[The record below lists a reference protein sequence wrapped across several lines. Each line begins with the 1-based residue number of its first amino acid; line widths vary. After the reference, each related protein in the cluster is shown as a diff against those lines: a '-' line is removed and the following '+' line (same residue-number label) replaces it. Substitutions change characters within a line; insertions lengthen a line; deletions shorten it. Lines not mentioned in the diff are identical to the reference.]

1 MNGRIRNTAVIG
13 AGLMGHG
20 IAQVFALGG
29 CGVVLQDVDRG
40 ILANALEKIRENFR
54 VLGDARWISR
64 ASAERAL
71 ARIRTTVDLE
81 EAAARADF
89 VTEAISEDLELKR
102 RIFESLDRS
111 TPEHAI
117 LASNTSTLK
126 ITDIAGH
133 LPRPERAVTTH
144 WFNPPYLVPVVEVVR
159 GERTSAETVERTSD
173 FLRKMGKEP
182 VRILK
187 EIPGFLIN
195 RIQTAMFREV
205 LSLLEMG
212 VAEPA
217 EIDRA
222 VMGSFGLRLPILGP
236 LKTADLGGLDIWY
249 KGMKYLYPFF
259 DNSREPQ
266 QVMREKV
273 EAGSLGRKTGKGFFE
288 YPSDTGASEEER
300 ERDRKMIRLLSLL
313 YPRKRSRRHESTDH
327 GRGSAAPAGK

>member
-1 MNGRIRNTAVIG
+1 MAAKAGSRRRIRGAIRNTAVIG

-29 CGVVLQDVDRG
+29 CKVVLHDVDQT
-40 ILANALEKIRENFR
+40 ILSNAVEKIRSNLH
-54 VLGDARWISR
+54 VLTEARWVSR
-64 ASAERAL
+64 TSAERAL
-71 ARIRTTVDLE
+71 ARISTTTDLE

-89 VTEAISEDLELKR
+89 VTEAVSEDLELKR
-102 RIFESLDRS
+102 RIFERLDAA

-126 ITDIAGH
+126 ITAIGVH
-133 LPRPERAVTTH
+133 LRNADRVVTTH

-159 GERTSAETVERTSD
+159 GETTSDHTVELTLQ
-173 FLRKMGKEP
+173 FLKKMGKEP
-182 VRILK
+182 VRVLK
-187 EIPGFLIN
+187 EVPGFLIN

-222 VMGSFGLRLPILGP
+222 VMGSFGLRLPIIGP
-236 LKTADLGGLDIWY
+236 LKTVDLGGLDIWY

-259 DNSREPQ
+259 DNSKEPQ
-266 QVMREKV
+266 KVMREKV

-288 YPSDTGASEEER
+288 YTSAGGGSDEER
-300 ERDRKMIRLLSLL
+300 ERDRKMIKLLALL
-313 YPRKRSRRHESTDH
+313 YPKNRR
-327 GRGSAAPAGK
+327 R